1 MTIWVA
7 MLLGL
12 VQGLCEFLPVSSS
25 GHLLLLSKMF
35 GITEGA
41 MFFSVMLHLAT
52 LVAVLIVALVVAIWW
67 VGDITIKEI
76 PFPAVTD
83 VDHSQLF
90 AALSVMRCSG
100 QRRVTGT
107 YPVLRSPAARPLMV
121 RWIARLVRSSVWPA
135 R

>member
-25 GHLLLLSKMF
+25 GHLLLLSRMF

-52 LVAVLIVALVVAIWW
+52 LVAVLIVYWNLVWKLI
-67 VGDITIKEI
+67 
-76 PFPAVTD
+76 
-83 VDHSQLF
+83 
-90 AALSVMRCSG
+90 R
-100 QRRVTGT
+100 
-107 YPVLRSPAARPLMV
+107 RPLNQV
-121 RWIARLVRSSVWPA
+121 VLYLIIATVPTVIIAMLFKKVSPFDRFYA
-135 R
+135 AAE